1 MNSDIMKSIGMDKY
15 VDDYNR
21 HICPFCNKPVDESKF
36 VSEIEKKE
44 FKISGLC
51 KTCQDNF
58 FKKK

>member
-15 VDDYNR
+15 VDDYNQ
-21 HICPFCNKPVDESKF
+21 HICPFCNKLVDESKF
-36 VSEIEKKE
+36 VSEIERKE